1 MPMFSQILRG
11 SNHDLLEAAIIFA
24 VTLIAGYALQFFGI
38 QALRRLA
45 ARNTTDLD
53 DQIVEALATP
63 ARLWTVLLALIVTGR
78 ELSPAAAGP
87 RIRVILVDS
96 ATILLL
102 VSVTMLA
109 GRLTIILL
117 RHYAARSATA
127 HQITTLTVTMIRLVW
142 AIPAT
147 LIVLRMFGVSPA
159 PLLTAVGVGGIAVAL
174 GLQNT
179 LSNLFAG
186 FYVSLAGQFHQG
198 DYVRLSSG
206 EEGYVADIQ
215 WRVTSL
221 RTLQNNMI
229 LIPNSKLAEAIV
241 TNYSH
246 PDKSLSLNIAVGV
259 GYSTDIEQAE
269 RALLEEAAAVSAEI
283 PSLLTQ
289 PAPVVR
295 LSPGFGDFA
304 LQLTLSCRISEFT
317 EQFRLQDILRRRI
330 LERFRRDGIDMPFPT
345 QTVHLASLPPPTR
358 KE

>member
-1 MPMFSQILRG
+1 
-11 SNHDLLEAAIIFA
+11 
-24 VTLIAGYALQFFGI
+24 
-38 QALRRLA
+38 
-45 ARNTTDLD
+45 
-53 DQIVEALATP
+53 
-63 ARLWTVLLALIVTGR
+63 
-78 ELSPAAAGP
+78 
-87 RIRVILVDS
+87 
-96 ATILLL
+96 
-102 VSVTMLA
+102 
-109 GRLTIILL
+109 
-117 RHYAARSATA
+117 
-127 HQITTLTVTMIRLVW
+127 
-142 AIPAT
+142 
-147 LIVLRMFGVSPA
+147 SPA

-179 LSNLFAG
+179 LTNLFAG

-241 TNYSH
+241 VNYSH

-259 GYSTDIEQAE
+259 GYSADIAQVE
-269 RALLEEAAAVSAEI
+269 RALLEEAAAVAGEI
-283 PSLLTQ
+283 PSLLKQ
-289 PAPVVR
+289 PGPVVR
-295 LSPGFGDFA
+295 FSPGFGDSS

-317 EQFRLQDILRRRI
+317 EQFRVQDALRRRI

-345 QTVHLASLPPPTR
+345 HTVHLASVPAQVGKVG